1 MRRSVTIYCDGAC
14 RGNPGPGGYAAILR
28 SGRCETTVA
37 GAEPRTTN
45 NRMEL
50 MAAIK
55 ALEALGEPSN
65 VKIVTDSQ
73 YLKNGITVWI
83 HAWRARGWRTS
94 ARKAVLNR
102 DLWERLLA
110 LCGEHSVEWEW
121 VAGHA
126 GHEFNERCDRLANEA
141 IDELLARSGGRSCG

>member
-1 MRRSVTIYCDGAC
+1 MERSVTIYCDGAC
-14 RGNPGPGGYAAILR
+14 RGNPGPGGYAAIIR
-28 SGRCETTVA
+28 SGGRERTVA

-50 MAAIK
+50 TAAIK
-55 ALEALGEPSN
+55 ALESLEGRSD
-65 VKIVTDSQ
+65 VTIVTDSQ

-94 ARKAVLNR
+94 GRKAVLNR

-110 LCGEHSVEWEW
+110 LSGEHSVQWEW

-126 GHEFNERCDRLANEA
+126 GDELNERCDRLANEA
-141 IDELLARSGGRSCG
+141 IDEILARSGGRRDA